1 MRQQSQSVPL
11 RRYRAQR
18 WETVAAEAVVE
29 APVALTVNGVH
40 WVTFM
45 CTPIELDALAAGFL
59 FNEGIIDAPGDI
71 VDVHVCAK
79 GTNVDVWLS
88 HAVSRPPIWRR
99 TSGCTGGVTR
109 DEPKSVNQPSKIA
122 NGPQL
127 PARAVGELMAA
138 LNGAQQL
145 YRSAGGVHASAL
157 SSGQDIGLLAEDIGR
172 HNTLDKLAG
181 RCLLDRRVMSESI
194 LLTTGRFSSEMVE
207 KAARMETPI
216 LISRTAPSTLAIELA
231 KRYGLTLV
239 GYARRDQFNVYT
251 HGWRLADWP
260 RQAEDE
266 ETTNA
271 EPFQLATL

>member
-1 MRQQSQSVPL
+1 MISQSQSVPL

-29 APVALTVNGVH
+29 APVSLTVNGVH

-45 CTPIELDALAAGFL
+45 CTPVELDALAAGFL
-59 FNEGIIDAPGDI
+59 FNEGIIDAAGDI
-71 VDVHVCAK
+71 VDVHVCAN

-99 TSGCTGGVTR
+99 TSGCMGGVTR
-109 DEPKSVNQPSKIA
+109 ADRKRVCPLSEMP
-122 NGPQL
+122 NGPVL
-127 PARAVGELMAA
+127 PARAVGDLMAA
-138 LNGAQQL
+138 LQGAQQL

-157 SSGQDIGLLAEDIGR
+157 SNGQDIGLLAEDIGR
-172 HNTLDKLAG
+172 HNTMDKLAG
-181 RCLLDRRVMSESI
+181 RCLLDRRVMSASI

-231 KRYGLTLV
+231 KRFGLTLI
-239 GYARRDQFNVYT
+239 GYARRDSFNVYA

-260 RQAEDE
+260 PQAEDE

-271 EPFQLATL
+271 EPLQLAAI

>member
-1 MRQQSQSVPL
+1 MRQQSQAVPL
-11 RRYRAQR
+11 RRYRAHQ
-18 WETVAAEAVVE
+18 WETAAAEAVVE
-29 APVALTVNGVH
+29 APVSLTVNGVH

-45 CTPIELDALAAGFL
+45 CTPTELDALAVGFL
-59 FNEGIIDAPGDI
+59 FNEGMIGAPAD
-71 VDVHVCAK
+71 VADVHVCAN

-109 DEPKSVNQPSKIA
+109 DDRKRVCPLSEMPI
-122 NGPQL
+122 GPLL

-138 LNGAQQL
+138 LQGAQQL
-145 YRSAGGVHASAL
+145 YHIAGGVHASAL
-157 SSGQDIGLLAEDIGR
+157 SNGQDIRLLAEDIGR

-181 RCLLDRRVMSESI
+181 RCLLDRHVMSASI
-194 LLTTGRFSSEMVE
+194 LLTTGRLSSEMVE

-231 KRYGLTLV
+231 DRYGLTLV

-260 RQAEDE
+260 GQGEDE
-266 ETTNA
+266 ELANA
-271 EPFQLATL
+271 EPLQLVTL